1 MLRQQALAALMLDT
15 VPAKVAAVLAL
26 DPEGPVAPGLRLV
39 PSAPLPGRPPRP
51 LLVPP
56 AEVPRR
62 SLHTAE
68 GRAALLHA
76 IAHIEFNAID
86 LALDIVWRFPDLPED
101 FYRDWLRIAREEAQH
116 FSLVDDHLRT
126 LGYAYGDFPAHRG
139 LWDMAEKTAD
149 DVLARLALVPRAMEA
164 RGLDVNRGI
173 RDKLVQAG
181 EVAAGPILDLIL
193 RDEIGHVAAG
203 NRWYRHVCRE
213 RGLEPLAAEA
223 ELAARY
229 GAPKVRGP
237 FNLEARRASMRRNWR
252 PWSRADL
259 ALLKAGPA
267 CRRRWPGSQQ
277 RRPFPPCYARDG
289 RPSGLLAACLAAA
302 LATSCTGSALP

>member
-26 DPEGPVAPGLRLV
+26 DPAGPVVPDQRLV
-39 PSAPLPGRPPRP
+39 PSAPLPGRPALPV
-51 LLVPP
+51 LVPP

-116 FSLVDDHLRT
+116 FTLVDDHLRT
-126 LGYAYGDFPAHRG
+126 LGYAYGDFAAHRG

-164 RGLDVNRGI
+164 RGLDVNRGHP
-173 RDKLVQAG
+173 RQAG
-181 EVAAGPILDLIL
+181 AGRGGRCRPDPGCHPAGRDRPCGGGQPLVSPRLPRAGP
-193 RDEIGHVAAG
+193 
-203 NRWYRHVCRE
+203 
-213 RGLEPLAAEA
+213 
-223 ELAARY
+223 
-229 GAPKVRGP
+229 GAPG
-237 FNLEARRASMRRNWR
+237 
-252 PWSRADL
+252 
-259 ALLKAGPA
+259 G
-267 CRRRWPGSQQ
+267 G
-277 RRPFPPCYARDG
+277 G
-289 RPSGLLAACLAAA
+289 
-302 LATSCTGSALP
+302 

>member
-1 MLRQQALAALMLDT
+1 MLRRQALAALLIDT
-15 VPAKVAAVLAL
+15 IPAKVAAVEAL
-26 DPEGPVAPGLRLV
+26 DPNAPVDTAAVLCPQGII
-39 PSAPLPGRPPRP
+39 PGREARP
-51 LLVPP
+51 VLVPP
-56 AEVPRR
+56 SEVPRR
-62 SLHTAE
+62 SLHTVE

-101 FYRDWLRIAREEAQH
+101 FYRDWLRIAQEEAYH
-116 FSLVDDHLRT
+116 FTLVNDHLRT
-126 LGYAYGDFPAHRG
+126 LGFTYGDFPAHRG

-173 RDKLVQAG
+173 HDKLVQAG
-181 EVAAGPILDLIL
+181 ETAAGPILDIIL

-203 NRWYRHVCRE
+203 NRWYRHVCQQ

-229 GAPKVRGP
+229 GAPRQRGP
-237 FNLEARRASMRRNWR
+237 FNLEARQA
-252 PWSRADL
+252 
-259 ALLKAGPA
+259 AGFNA
-267 CRRRWPGSQQ
+267 TE
-277 RRPFPPCYARDG
+277 
-289 RPSGLLAACLAAA
+289 LAA
-302 LATSCTGSALP
+302 LAAR